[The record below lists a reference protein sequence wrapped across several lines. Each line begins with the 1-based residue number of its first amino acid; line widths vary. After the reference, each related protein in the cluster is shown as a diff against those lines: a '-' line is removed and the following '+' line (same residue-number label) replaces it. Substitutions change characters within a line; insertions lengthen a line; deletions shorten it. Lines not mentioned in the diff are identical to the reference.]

1 MKNVDVYWS
10 HQSPYCYFALD
21 RILRLRGRSDVDI
34 NLKPV
39 LPGVIRNPEVF
50 YDEPEVEQQY
60 FVVDTHRTAA
70 FLGLPYDEAN
80 PYPVEFQPNTL
91 YHAAE
96 EQPRVN
102 DLYYLTEAA
111 NDLGQGWEF
120 LDGVTRL
127 IWDGHN
133 KNWHKGNKLEEAI
146 ESVGI
151 DYRVVRESA
160 DANKRVYDQR
170 FANNHEELLA
180 LGHNGVPTFGYKN
193 EAFFGQDRFDQLL
206 WRMGVTL
213 P

>member
-1 MKNVDVYWS
+1 LKVVDVYWS

-21 RILRLRGRSDVDI
+21 RILQLRSKPDITI
-34 NLKPV
+34 NLKLV

-70 FLGLPYDEAN
+70 YLGLPYDEAQ
-80 PYPVEFQPNTL
+80 PYPVEFQQISL
-91 YHAAE
+91 YQAAK

-102 DLYYLTEAA
+102 DLYYLTAAA
-111 NDLGQGWEF
+111 NDLGHGWEF
-120 LDGVTRL
+120 LDAVTRL
-127 IWDGHN
+127 IWDGQH
-133 KNWHKGNKLEEAI
+133 KNWHQGDKLRDAI
-146 ESVGI
+146 ESAGI
-151 DYRVVRESA
+151 DCQTIRSSA
-160 DANKRVYDQR
+160 DANEKLYDQQ

-180 LGHNGVPTFGYKN
+180 LGHNGVPTFGYRN

-206 WRMGVTL
+206 WRIGITL